1 MATELASTQAPPA
14 FENAGALS
22 ELLAGH
28 QLFVASNRGPVHYRM
43 RDGQVEAV
51 PATGGLVTALS
62 GLTDQLPVTWIS
74 TATGPAD
81 RLMGNRP
88 SYLSAKP
95 GAPRIRFVHAS
106 DEALKWFYQRF
117 ANPIL
122 WFLQHNLWD
131 RLSSPDLPETI
142 ERGWRLGYK
151 PVNGAHARTMAKEI
165 GRSRRPVVLIHD
177 YHLYLVPDLLRK
189 IIPHALVHHFTHIPW
204 PAPGHWQPLPPSMRR
219 QLCEGLLGA
228 DVAGFQTEE
237 SAHNF
242 LRCCER
248 FVPGARVDFDR
259 SIVTFDGHRTL
270 VQDYPISV
278 DTNGVRDLVRDPRTA
293 RYREQLKP
301 RMGEKLIV
309 RVDRLDPSKNIAS
322 GFRSFGQLLERRPDL
337 AGRVRFLAFL
347 VPSRE
352 GIPEYQSYADEVWRE
367 VDRVN
372 ERFGREGWKPVEV
385 FHQENRLRAM
395 AGMSVA
401 DVLLVNPLADGM
413 NLVAKEGPLVNS
425 RDAVLVLSQSCGA
438 HVQLGRAALS
448 VPPRDEDATAVALE
462 RALEMSPLERRF
474 RQVAL
479 REAIET
485 EDLEWW
491 ASRQIEDL
499 LAFRAA

>member
-1 MATELASTQAPPA
+1 MAIELAPTQARPA
-14 FENAGALS
+14 FGNAGAFL
-22 ELLAGH
+22 ELLAGR

-43 RDGQVEAV
+43 RDGQVEII

-62 GLTDQLPVTWIS
+62 GLTDHLPVTWIS

-81 RLMGNRP
+81 RLMGGQSSCVP
-88 SYLSAKP
+88 AKP
-95 GAPRIRFVHAS
+95 GAPRLRFVNAS

-122 WFLQHNLWD
+122 WFLQHNMWD
-131 RLSSPDLPETI
+131 RLASPDLPGTI
-142 ERGWRLGYK
+142 ERGWRLGYQ
-151 PVNGAHARTMAKEI
+151 PVNGAHARTLASEI
-165 GRSRRPVVLIHD
+165 GRSRQPVVLIHD
-177 YHLYLVPDLLRK
+177 YHLYLAPALLRK
-189 IIPHALVHHFTHIPW
+189 IAPHALVQHFTHIPW
-204 PAPGHWQPLPPSMRR
+204 PAPGHWQPLPPTIRR

-237 SAHNF
+237 SARNF

-248 FVPGARVDFDR
+248 FVPGARVDSDR
-259 SIVTFDGHRTL
+259 STVMFDGHRTL

-278 DTNGVRDLVRDPRTA
+278 DANSIRELVRDPRTA
-293 RYREQLKP
+293 RYREMLKP

-309 RVDRLDPSKNIAS
+309 RVDRLDPSKNIAA
-322 GFRSFGQLLERRPDL
+322 GFRAFGQLLERRPDM

-352 GIPEYQSYADEVWRE
+352 AIPEYQSYAGEVWRE

-372 ERFGREGWKPVEV
+372 GRFGREGWKPIEV
-385 FHQENRLRAM
+385 FHQENRLQAM
-395 AGMSVA
+395 AGMAVA

-425 RDAVLVLSQSCGA
+425 RDAVLVLSKDCGA

-479 REAIET
+479 RDAIET
-485 EDLEWW
+485 EDLAWW

-499 LAFRAA
+499 LEFKAA

>member
-1 MATELASTQAPPA
+1 MAIELASTQAPPGPA
-14 FENAGALS
+14 TAGILP
-22 ELLAGH
+22 ELLAGR

-43 RDGQVEAV
+43 YNGQVEAI

-62 GLTDQLPVTWIS
+62 GLTDQVPVTWIS
-74 TATGPAD
+74 TATGYAD
-81 RLMGNRP
+81 RLMGGQP
-88 SYLSAKP
+88 SYITARP
-95 GAPRIRFVHAS
+95 GFPRIRFVHAS

-142 ERGWRLGYK
+142 ERGWRLGYQ
-151 PVNGAHARTMAKEI
+151 PVNGAHARTIAREI

-177 YHLYLVPDLLRK
+177 YHLYLVPALLRK
-189 IIPHALVHHFTHIPW
+189 IVPHALVHHFTHIPW
-204 PAPGHWQPLPPSMRR
+204 PSPGFWQPLPPVIRR
-219 QLCEGLLGA
+219 QLCEGVLGA
-228 DVAGFQTEE
+228 DVAGFQTED
-237 SAHNF
+237 SARNF

-248 FVPGARVDFDR
+248 FVPGAKVDFDR
-259 SIVTFDGHRTL
+259 SRVIFDGHRTL

-278 DTNGVRDLVRDPRTA
+278 DGNSIRALIRDPRTVA
-293 RYREQLKP
+293 YREQLRP

-309 RVDRLDPSKNIAS
+309 RVDRLDPSKNIAA
-322 GFRSFGQLLERRPDL
+322 GFRSFGTMLERRPDL
-337 AGRVRFLAFL
+337 VGRVRFLAFL

-352 GIPEYQSYADEVWRE
+352 AIPEYQSYADEVWRE

-372 ERFGREGWKPVEV
+372 ARFARGGWKPVEV

-395 AGMSVA
+395 AGMAVA

-413 NLVAKEGPLVNS
+413 NLVAKEGPLANS
-425 RDAVLVLSQSCGA
+425 RDAVLVLSQTCGA

-462 RALEMSPLERRF
+462 RALDMPALERRF
-474 RQVAL
+474 RQTAL
-479 REAIET
+479 REAIES
-485 EDLEWW
+485 EDLAWW
-491 ASRQIEDL
+491 ASHQIEDL
-499 LAFRAA
+499 LEFRAA